1 MGVLACHGRVAP
13 LAVLVVALAPLL
25 CAPLAACTPPAGAPP
40 GEAGLAT
47 VVEVVDG
54 DTVEVEVSG
63 ATETVRL
70 LGIDTPETVHPDKPV
85 ECWGPEASARTE
97 ALLPTGSSVRL
108 ERDEEARDR
117 FGRLLAYVRR
127 ADDGTFVNERLV
139 AEGFARTLLIEPN
152 HAYATALLDA
162 QDTARETGAGLWSA
176 CPAAAADDG

>member
-1 MGVLACHGRVAP
+1 MGVPVSRGRAAIPAALVLLAWA
-13 LAVLVVALAPLL
+13 ALAS
-25 CAPLAACTPPAGAPP
+25 CTPPAGTPP
-40 GEAGLAT
+40 GETGLAT

-97 ALLPTGSSVRL
+97 ALLPAGSPVHL
-108 ERDEEARDR
+108 ERDEEARDH

-127 ADDGTFVNERLV
+127 ADDGTLVNERLV

-162 QDTARETGAGLWSA
+162 QDAAREAGAGLWSA
-176 CPAAAADDG
+176 CPDPAGEGG

>member
-1 MGVLACHGRVAP
+1 MGVLVRRPRAALPAALVPALVLIAGAP
-13 LAVLVVALAPLL
+13 LV
-25 CAPLAACTPPAGAPP
+25 ACTPPAGAPP

-54 DTVEVEVSG
+54 DTVEVEVAG

-176 CPAAAADDG
+176 CPAAAADGG